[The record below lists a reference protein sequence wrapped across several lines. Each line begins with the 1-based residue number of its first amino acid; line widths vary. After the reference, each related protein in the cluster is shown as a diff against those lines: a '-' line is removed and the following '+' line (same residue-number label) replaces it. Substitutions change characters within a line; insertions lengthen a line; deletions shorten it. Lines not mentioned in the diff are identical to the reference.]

1 MLALMPVDTM
11 SLAILPSHTPVSRPT
26 APTKRPKLSL
36 NTASLP
42 STFGKSTTGLR
53 LDAPSIASPTAR
65 NTFSNAYGSQHV
77 TSPEATTP
85 HQDVR
90 PKSRLCL
97 DTSVAPTHQHS
108 ARSSSTDSCMSAT
121 SATSA
126 STESSISSTSTTD
139 SFDKPIPYRL
149 PFNHHSILTNG
160 PHGCLRRRKSFSST
174 RPMFPSPK
182 NVSFRA
188 PLTEDIHNTIY
199 TLAHSDIDFTSPSP
213 LRRPTAKTQTSSS
226 SPPNSHTHLTRVWRQ
241 TRHLLRRRLRQR
253 YLPINAHHTQKQ
265 KTSRVGLDIRSHQP
279 NHTTTLFKPHRR
291 SKSIMTPM
299 SLQHKPSRPTYE
311 SPRKKHA
318 FLKIALAMGGAWL
331 FLLFFY
337 SSFLVF
343 ARNCR
348 LVLVLVFDSSSSS
361 NLSGYFFFSS
371 ILFLLCPSIDT
382 PKSSFARLF
391 LSSSSFLPLLYL
403 FTPNPFCFSV
413 DFSCIWYLRS

>member
-77 TSPEATTP
+77 SSPQAMTP

-126 STESSISSTSTTD
+126 STESSTSSTSTID
-139 SFDKPIPYRL
+139 PFDKPIPYRL
-149 PFNHHSILTNG
+149 PYNHHSILTNG
-160 PHGCLRRRKSFSST
+160 PHGCVRRRKSFSST

-182 NVSFRA
+182 KVSFRA
-188 PLTEDIHNTIY
+188 PLTEDIHNNIY
-199 TLAHSDIDFTSPSP
+199 TLAHSDIDFTSSSSFALETLPSGHGHYVQQQQKHKRAAALP
-213 LRRPTAKTQTSSS
+213 IRTPTSPACGDKRDSSSEDDSDSDICPQTPVTRKSKKPREWVWTLGPINQITPPPSS
-226 SPPNSHTHLTRVWRQ
+226 SPIDDQ
-241 TRHLLRRRLRQR
+241 
-253 YLPINAHHTQKQ
+253 
-265 KTSRVGLDIRSHQP
+265 
-279 NHTTTLFKPHRR
+279 
-291 SKSIMTPM
+291 
-299 SLQHKPSRPTYE
+299 SLS
-311 SPRKKHA
+311 
-318 FLKIALAMGGAWL
+318 
-331 FLLFFY
+331 
-337 SSFLVF
+337 
-343 ARNCR
+343 
-348 LVLVLVFDSSSSS
+348 
-361 NLSGYFFFSS
+361 
-371 ILFLLCPSIDT
+371 
-382 PKSSFARLF
+382 
-391 LSSSSFLPLLYL
+391 
-403 FTPNPFCFSV
+403 
-413 DFSCIWYLRS
+413 